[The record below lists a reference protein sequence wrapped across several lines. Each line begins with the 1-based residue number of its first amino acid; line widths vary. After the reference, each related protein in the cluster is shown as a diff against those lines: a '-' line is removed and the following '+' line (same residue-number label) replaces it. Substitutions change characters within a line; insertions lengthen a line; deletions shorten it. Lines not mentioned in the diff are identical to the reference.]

1 MVQDM
6 EDSEENNTGCYTT
19 EPWCAWD
26 NSLPSL
32 QRDHI
37 SSTVSPSSKRRINHQ
52 LQHPE
57 PEVCLQG
64 LHYLSTASQKS
75 GYLLGRL
82 RMEQGTPLC
91 SALLRLPQVL
101 TVASGTLG
109 TVTQHDERGLGSLE
123 HRELPMLLLFLGP
136 GADSDSVSLR
146 AWDWLPS
153 KFFWYNDH
161 TKRKAL
167 LQCKLS
173 DVSKQSVLSRPEASR
188 EVGKLSWP
196 SRSASKLSAPL
207 NQSLGIFLHV
217 YNRACKLPTFPPK
230 LERQRT

>member
-1 MVQDM
+1 MCLGQQ
-6 EDSEENNTGCYTT
+6 SSLTT
-19 EPWCAWD
+19 EGSHQFYCV
-26 NSLPSL
+26 SLLQTPHQSPTATPRTRGLPPRPPSPFP
-32 QRDHI
+32 QDRK
-37 SSTVSPSSKRRINHQ
+37 SSI
-52 LQHPE
+52 
-57 PEVCLQG
+57 
-64 LHYLSTASQKS
+64 LSTASQKY
-75 GYLLGRL
+75 GYLPGRL

-91 SALLRLPQVL
+91 SAFLRLPQVL

-109 TVTQHDERGLGSLE
+109 TVIQHDECGLGSLE
-123 HRELPMLLLFLGP
+123 HQELPMLLLFLGP
-136 GADSDSVSLR
+136 GADSDSVSRR

-167 LQCKLS
+167 LQCEPS

-196 SRSASKLSAPL
+196 SCSASKRSAPL

>member
-1 MVQDM
+1 M
-6 EDSEENNTGCYTT
+6 EWYRTWKRTT
-19 EPWCAWD
+19 QAVTQLSPVVPGTTIFPHYRGITSVLLC
-26 NSLPSL
+26 LPPPK
-32 QRDHI
+32 H
-37 SSTVSPSSKRRINHQ
+37 RINHQ

-64 LHYLSTASQKS
+64 LHYLSTASQKC
-75 GYLLGRL
+75 GYLPGRL

-91 SALLRLPQVL
+91 SALLCLPQVL

-109 TVTQHDERGLGSLE
+109 TVIQHDERCLGSLE

-136 GADSDSVSLR
+136 GTDSDSVSLR

-167 LQCKLS
+167 LQCEPS